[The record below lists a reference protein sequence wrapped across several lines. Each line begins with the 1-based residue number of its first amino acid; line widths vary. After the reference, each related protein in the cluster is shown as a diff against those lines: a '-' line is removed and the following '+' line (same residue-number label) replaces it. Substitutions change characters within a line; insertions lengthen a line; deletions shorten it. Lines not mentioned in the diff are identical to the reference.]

1 MNKSTFIGVFIF
13 LLLYIPLISNALA
26 DEYQCSAMWSVGTY
40 SGKGDS
46 IGDAIDDARETCDEA
61 QELGEHECG
70 ASPVTVNCV
79 DQGGRCLNSAAF
91 LEHGYMGGDKCN

>member
-1 MNKSTFIGVFIF
+1 MKISLGVFICI
-13 LLLYIPLISNALA
+13 LLYFSFVSSALA

-46 IGDAIDDARETCDEA
+46 IGDAIDDARETCHEA

-79 DQGGRCLNSAAF
+79 DRKGKCVNHATF
-91 LEHGYMGGDKCN
+91 LKHGLVGGDECN